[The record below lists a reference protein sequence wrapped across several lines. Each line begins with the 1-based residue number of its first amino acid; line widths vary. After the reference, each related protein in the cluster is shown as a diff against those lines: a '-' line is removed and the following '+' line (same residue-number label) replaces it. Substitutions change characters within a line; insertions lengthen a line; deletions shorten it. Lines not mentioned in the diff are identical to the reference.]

1 MLGAAGRVRRASFT
15 FVCIGTHGEQRE
27 GRGAERCAV
36 ADADGCVL
44 LACACSNTIKKTGK
58 KAPAKKLEAFSFRS
72 PVLRRR
78 KAESGKW
85 LTVSL
90 TTAVLFLAVSQRG
103 RPRSVSGCL

>member
-1 MLGAAGRVRRASFT
+1 M
-15 FVCIGTHGEQRE
+15 HGEQRE
-27 GRGAERCAV
+27 GGGRGAERCAV

-44 LACACSNTIKKTGK
+44 LACACSKSQKTSQ
-58 KAPAKKLEAFSFRS
+58 KAPASKLEAFSLRS

-90 TTAVLFLAVSQRG
+90 TTAVLFLAVAARKTQIRL
-103 RPRSVSGCL
+103 RRT

>member
-44 LACACSNTIKKTGK
+44 LACACSKSKKTSQ

-78 KAESGKW
+78 KRRRVGSG
-85 LTVSL
+85 
-90 TTAVLFLAVSQRG
+90 
-103 RPRSVSGCL
+103 

>member
-1 MLGAAGRVRRASFT
+1 MRRASVT
-15 FVCIGTHGEQRE
+15 FVCIGMHGEQRE
-27 GRGAERCAV
+27 VGGRGAERCAV

-44 LACACSNTIKKTGK
+44 LACACSNKIKKTGK

-90 TTAVLFLAVSQRG
+90 TTAVPVLAVAAMMKTKIRL
-103 RPRSVSGCL
+103 RCL